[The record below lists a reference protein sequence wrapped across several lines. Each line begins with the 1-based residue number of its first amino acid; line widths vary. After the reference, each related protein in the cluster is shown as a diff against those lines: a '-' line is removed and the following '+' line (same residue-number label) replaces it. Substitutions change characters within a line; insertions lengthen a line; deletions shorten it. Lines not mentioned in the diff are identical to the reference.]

1 MTVPGD
7 AVALLVA
14 LFVTPS
20 TNDPPVTWLKYTDC
34 CVESALLR
42 KRNAKAL
49 LAVDAVLSQ
58 KAKEVPRG
66 AMLTI
71 DRDIEEVA
79 YNVREPDP
87 NADVSDITAVSDND
101 AS

>member
-1 MTVPGD
+1 
-7 AVALLVA
+7 
-14 LFVTPS
+14 
-20 TNDPPVTWLKYTDC
+20 
-34 CVESALLR
+34 LR

-49 LAVDAVLSQ
+49 LAVEAVLSQ

-71 DRDIEEVA
+71 GRVIEEVA
-79 YNVREPDP
+79 DNVRDPEPNWLVP
-87 NADVSDITAVSDND
+87 DITAEEDKD